1 MCEKNAGLT
10 LPNEQHGFGLPL
22 PKIGENVAI
31 EEPRAGPLRAIIQQP
46 AQLERKVRVPEPLRD
61 LVELGDC

>member
-1 MCEKNAGLT
+1 MEPQRPDHALLQRCK
-10 LPNEQHGFGLPL
+10 F
-22 PKIGENVAI
+22 IAI